1 MRSFHFKALVSS
13 GDSFKAMRRAMEE
26 LNYEAR
32 MERGFILGENAP
44 SRALGKYYYV
54 KTSKQKAIDRK
65 TLKPIEEKVESL
77 AECKFD
83 LDLQHGLVSVEERR
97 GELNSLF
104 EALDSLPDVS
114 VEFGDLNINLKDY
127 VFELQHAYNKNE
139 IRTMRIKEYLARE
152 NMTCTGGFKVL
163 DVREGEKLC
172 EKFSGQLEGVTLSFK
187 LPSGKCNLT
196 VTKKGSL
203 RFSDDAPQDLI
214 DYARQQLPRFHE
226 AEVETA
232 EIRDPV
238 AAQRKRRK

>member
-1 MRSFHFKALVSS
+1 MRSFHFKVLVSS
-13 GDSFKAMRRAMEE
+13 GDSFKAMRDAMAQ

-54 KTSKQKAIDRK
+54 KTNKTKSIDRK

-83 LDLQHGLVSVEERR
+83 LDLKHGLVSVEERR
-97 GELNSLF
+97 GELNALF
-104 EALDSLPDVS
+104 EALDAMPDVG
-114 VEFGDLNINLKDY
+114 VEFADLNVNLKDY
-127 VFELQHAYNKNE
+127 VFELQHAFNKNE
-139 IRTMRIKEYLARE
+139 VRALRIKEYLARE

-172 EKFSGQLEGVTLSFK
+172 EKFADQLEGITLSFK
-187 LPSGKCNLT
+187 LPSGKCNFT
-196 VTKKGSL
+196 VTKRGSL
-203 RFSDDAPQDLI
+203 RFSDDAPQELI
-214 DYARQQLPRFHE
+214 DYAREQLPRFHE

-238 AAQRKRRK
+238 AAQRKRKK

>member
-1 MRSFHFKALVSS
+1 
-13 GDSFKAMRRAMEE
+13 
-26 LNYEAR
+26 
-32 MERGFILGENAP
+32 
-44 SRALGKYYYV
+44 
-54 KTSKQKAIDRK
+54 
-65 TLKPIEEKVESL
+65 
-77 AECKFD
+77 
-83 LDLQHGLVSVEERR
+83 
-97 GELNSLF
+97 
-104 EALDSLPDVS
+104 
-114 VEFGDLNINLKDY
+114 
-127 VFELQHAYNKNE
+127 
-139 IRTMRIKEYLARE
+139 
-152 NMTCTGGFKVL
+152 MTCTGGFKVL

-172 EKFSGQLEGVTLSFK
+172 ERFSDQLEGVTLSFK